1 MAKTLTYYRFH
12 AEDQTL
18 VMEPLFNMTS
28 VLTEDVDKTHLIGE
42 ILRAGL
48 DNQRPEAKTVAEDI
62 AELKNTGGYGR
73 LLDDLTVGYR
83 LTDGENVFE
92 VRTRPGQFLDD
103 YEKEDFS
110 LDHLWQQMIED
121 AVEKSK
127 PSRLK
132 R

>member
-62 AELKNTGGYGR
+62 AELKNTGG
-73 LLDDLTVGYR
+73 
-83 LTDGENVFE
+83 
-92 VRTRPGQFLDD
+92 
-103 YEKEDFS
+103 
-110 LDHLWQQMIED
+110 
-121 AVEKSK
+121 
-127 PSRLK
+127 
-132 R
+132 